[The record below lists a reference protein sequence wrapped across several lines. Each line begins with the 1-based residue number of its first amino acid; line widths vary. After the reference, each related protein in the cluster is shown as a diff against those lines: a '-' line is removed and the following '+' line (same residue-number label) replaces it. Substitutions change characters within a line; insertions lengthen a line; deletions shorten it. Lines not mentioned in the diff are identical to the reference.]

1 MTSAPISPVP
11 LARVPAASGTGPV
24 SEPRVEGE
32 ASRGSGH
39 HPRITGL
46 DLSLTST
53 GFARICG
60 GDTTLAR
67 LRTLKR
73 DGHGRLEFLLAEIAC
88 RVRDADL
95 VVVEGPSYGS
105 QAGQKG
111 HHERAGLWWLVT
123 HMLWRQGLPYAV
135 VPPAVVKK
143 YATGA
148 GGGLKAGKDQV
159 LAAVIRRYPDVP
171 VDGNDQA
178 DALVLAAMGADHLG
192 CPLTTVPKEHR
203 AALAAVTW
211 PVITEVPPP
220 DAAA

>member
-11 LARVPAASGTGPV
+11 LARVPAASGAGPFPGAA
-24 SEPRVEGE
+24 EVE
-32 ASRGSGH
+32 AVALGH

-60 GDTTLAR
+60 GDTALAR

-111 HHERAGLWWLVT
+111 HPQRAL
-123 HMLWRQGLPYAV
+123 QC
-135 VPPAVVKK
+135 
-143 YATGA
+143 
-148 GGGLKAGKDQV
+148 V
-159 LAAVIRRYPDVP
+159 L
-171 VDGNDQA
+171 
-178 DALVLAAMGADHLG
+178 
-192 CPLTTVPKEHR
+192 
-203 AALAAVTW
+203 
-211 PVITEVPPP
+211 ITR
-220 DAAA
+220 

>member
-1 MTSAPISPVP
+1 MTSAPSSPVP
-11 LARVPAASGTGPV
+11 LARVPAASGAGPIP
-24 SEPRVEGE
+24 EPRVEGE
-32 ASRGSGH
+32 ASRGSGPR
-39 HPRITGL
+39 PRITGL

-111 HHERAGLWWLVT
+111 HPQRAL
-123 HMLWRQGLPYAV
+123 QC
-135 VPPAVVKK
+135 
-143 YATGA
+143 
-148 GGGLKAGKDQV
+148 V
-159 LAAVIRRYPDVP
+159 L
-171 VDGNDQA
+171 
-178 DALVLAAMGADHLG
+178 
-192 CPLTTVPKEHR
+192 
-203 AALAAVTW
+203 
-211 PVITEVPPP
+211 ITR
-220 DAAA
+220 